1 MYSIQRCL
9 SLTVVLCLLAA
20 CAPASNNSNSVSIN
34 NPTPSPSA
42 AVSPSPAKSETGSVQ
57 VTLPLLDALLSDEK
71 FVGQLKSNLKLTDD
85 QVSELKRVSSA
96 SIDRL
101 RETNAEDTDDISATD
116 ARTRASEQLRTILGE
131 EKSKQL
137 ASAVNDYWS
146 KGEVGAGSQDPN
158 QPQMLPGPNAVPKDT
173 RIVVNIPAFRMD
185 LFQDGRLLKS

>member
-9 SLTVVLCLLAA
+9 SLSVALCLLAA
-20 CAPASNNSNSVSIN
+20 CAPASNNSNSVSV
-34 NPTPSPSA
+34 NPTPSPNASIA
-42 AVSPSPAKSETGSVQ
+42 PSPAASQTASVQ

-158 QPQMLPGPNAVPKDT
+158 QPQMLPGPNA
-173 RIVVNIPAFRMD
+173 
-185 LFQDGRLLKS
+185 